1 MWELLGPRRDKPR
14 MLDTLALAPAS
25 DLQKPSL
32 GHQLWG
38 PQKVGMEGGP
48 REGNCPTRYG
58 LRAFLRPFLSGNHH
72 PVTQG
77 NSP

>member
-1 MWELLGPRRDKPR
+1 MGLWRRVILEKTAAGGLGHVGAPRRDKPR

-38 PQKVGMEGGP
+38 PQKVGMEGG
-48 REGNCPTRYG
+48 
-58 LRAFLRPFLSGNHH
+58 
-72 PVTQG
+72 
-77 NSP
+77 

>member
-14 MLDTLALAPAS
+14 MLDALALAPAS

-38 PQKVGMEGGP
+38 PQKVGMEGG
-48 REGNCPTRYG
+48 
-58 LRAFLRPFLSGNHH
+58 
-72 PVTQG
+72 
-77 NSP
+77 